1 MKPEIVEVVNFRAFG
16 EKVKAWARGT
26 EPLPQTIDEFVAQLA
41 AADIGVKIPDSIN
54 HVRFVQD
61 DAETLVVKLPCR
73 ELLEQGEAVIA
84 KSGGDYPLPS
94 FYERV
99 FAVKPHVRDK
109 RAFHA
114 ERIGDYAIATCL

>member
-26 EPLPQTIDEFVAQLA
+26 EPLPQTIDAFAAQLA
-41 AADIGVKIPDSIN
+41 AADIGVTIPDSIK

-73 ELLEQGEAVIA
+73 ELLEQGEAAIA
-84 KSGGDYPLPS
+84 NSGGDYPLPS
-94 FYERV
+94 FYERT
-99 FAVKPHVRDK
+99 FAAKPHVKDK
-109 RAFHA
+109 QAFHA
-114 ERIGDYAIATCL
+114 ERIGDYAIATCM

>member
-26 EPLPQTIDEFVAQLA
+26 DALPQTIDEFAAQLA
-41 AADIGVKIPDSIN
+41 EADIGVKIPQSIK

-73 ELLEQGEAVIA
+73 ELLEQGEAAIA
-84 KSGGDYPLPS
+84 KAGGDYLLPS
-94 FYERV
+94 FYERA
-99 FAVKPHVRDK
+99 FAAKPQVKDK
-109 RAFHA
+109 QAFHA
-114 ERIGDYAIATCL
+114 ERIGDYAIATCA